1 MHNLERSNPPKSLKK
16 DKKKKFYGFSM
27 SFTSPIKSST
37 TCRQVSTENKI
48 KNICPLQ
55 RNEECILVRTLL
67 TFFSELNAMVAKKR
81 VNKNLNIHL
90 NLIATKVNAECLL
103 MTEEKH
109 MNSFTWKEKVS
120 QSIFTLITKLKICM
134 EK

>member
-1 MHNLERSNPPKSLKK
+1 MH
-16 DKKKKFYGFSM
+16 
-27 SFTSPIKSST
+27 
-37 TCRQVSTENKI
+37 TCTNTV
-48 KNICPLQ
+48 
-55 RNEECILVRTLL
+55 

-81 VNKNLNIHL
+81 INKNLNIHL
-90 NLIATKVNAECLL
+90 NLIAKKVNRGCLL